1 MCQRQK
7 AFLYEAGGSVPSSRK
22 KMKRKKIKEETTK
35 ADFQE
40 GFSHSRKNKN
50 NPPPRKPKQR

>member
-1 MCQRQK
+1 M
-7 AFLYEAGGSVPSSRK
+7 FLILYLNDYYLEAER
-22 KMKRKKIKEETTK
+22 MKRKKIKEETTK

-50 NPPPRKPKQR
+50 NPPPRKPKQK